1 MSQSINVQDIQ
12 VAIQLPQNN
21 QIIKVNDD
29 IQVEVLEIQPI
40 LKLNDDPIAIQVEGG
55 GLVPITNN
63 LTFVAGQNLS
73 ALRAVTTNNTGEVV
87 YADNSTVANAQVVGL
102 TYTSAAVGSAVM
114 VITYGLVSDPS
125 WTWTKGDVFLGV
137 NGYLTQTAPTG
148 GAVIAYVG
156 RAITPTQLLIDFDS
170 TIITI

>member
-1 MSQSINVQDIQ
+1 MSQTISVQDVQ

-21 QIIKVNDD
+21 QIIKVNDE

-40 LKLNDDPIAIQVEGG
+40 LNVNDDPIAIQVEGG

-63 LTFVAGQNLS
+63 LTFIAGQNLS
-73 ALRAVTTNNTGEVV
+73 ALRAVTTNLAGEVV
-87 YADNSTVANAQVVGL
+87 YADNTTLSNAQVVGL
-102 TYTSAAVGSAVM
+102 TYTSASVGSAV
-114 VITYGLVSDPS
+114 VVLTSGLVSDPS
-125 WTWTKGDVFLGV
+125 WNWTKGSVFLGI

-148 GAVIAYVG
+148 GAIVAYVG
-156 RAITPTQLLIDFDS
+156 RAITATQLLIDIDS